1 MRTTDKK
8 RLRPRIGGLH
18 RTGDRSPALWVS
30 VTSAFATPDTF
41 AVVPREVISNGPG
54 LSRDASELWLGL
66 PDGGRLRIDDIGP
79 LARCAGRFGGGDVS
93 LLVPRAR
100 TPTRG
105 VLWWRSCPAWRTR
118 CVSRR
123 WTGRP
128 ASLIRRAGR
137 RCSRFCGAPGGSAA
151 ATYRPRSPAPGRP
164 PAACCGRR
172 SGLANAP
179 RVPPVDGST
188 GELDTAGGE
197 EVFTV
202 LRCADDKLGGTVLVV
217 IHVPLMACRVRR
229 TVRMREG
236 RTSAETLRER
246 GGEGEEFTVLDRA
259 GGLRLPRD
267 SVEGYGPR
275 GRVRLTGEAGHV
287 GVWPDRDDRCDG

>member
-1 MRTTDKK
+1 MSGLADA
-8 RLRPRIGGLH
+8 PRVPPVDGSTGELDTAGGE
-18 RTGDRSPALWVS
+18 
-30 VTSAFATPDTF
+30 
-41 AVVPREVISNGPG
+41 EVFTV
-54 LSRDASELWLGL
+54 L
-66 PDGGRLRIDDIGP
+66 
-79 LARCAGRFGGGDVS
+79 RCAGRFGGGVS
-93 LLVPRAR
+93 LLVP
-100 TPTRG
+100 P
-105 VLWWRSCPAWRTR
+105 
-118 CVSRR
+118 
-123 WTGRP
+123 RP
-128 ASLIRRAGR
+128 DAHPRRAV
-137 RCSRFCGAPGGSAA
+137 AVV
-151 ATYRPRSPAPGRP
+151 
-164 PAACCGRR
+164 

-217 IHVPLMACRVRR
+217 THVPLVACRVRR

-275 GRVRLTGEAGHV
+275 GRVRLTGVAGHV

>member
-1 MRTTDKK
+1 MRTTDKN

-18 RTGDRSPALWVS
+18 RTGDRSPALRVS

-105 VLWWRSCPAWRTR
+105 VLWRSCPAWRT
-118 CVSRR
+118 
-123 WTGRP
+123 
-128 ASLIRRAGR
+128 
-137 RCSRFCGAPGGSAA
+137 
-151 ATYRPRSPAPGRP
+151 
-164 PAACCGRR
+164 
-172 SGLANAP
+172 P

-197 EVFTV
+197 DAFTV

-217 IHVPLMACRVRR
+217 THVPLMACRVRR

-246 GGEGEEFTVLDRA
+246 GERVRSSRFWTGRA
-259 GGLRLPRD
+259 GSGCRGTTWRGTGRAAGFGSRVRRVTWAYGRIVTTAATAELRLFPHLLTEGWYVPRVCGQHPC
-267 SVEGYGPR
+267 S
-275 GRVRLTGEAGHV
+275 
-287 GVWPDRDDRCDG
+287 